1 MNKQHKVR
9 YLCSEMDETELAERI
24 AYFGRPKDAWNHV
37 EFSRLKDGGADA
49 IDGDGLNII
58 DYIEGVK
65 KVTPQILFNYGRDK
79 KYVYGQ
85 IYYKVNPHT
94 DEKKSFRFMIGKM
107 DDNKSRKQLER
118 ICLDTFY
125 DKIIIENVK
134 L

>member
-1 MNKQHKVR
+1 MIPKQ
-9 YLCSEMDETELAERI
+9 L
-24 AYFGRPKDAWNHV
+24 KDALV
-37 EFSRLKDGGADA
+37 KLKSSHDKKESVMIKKKHDYEVSL
-49 IDGDGLNII
+49 DKVTHQKNII